1 MQIKHERTLGL
12 LSPILSIIP
21 YHRQIPVVEA
31 PFVSTILYDVPH
43 LTVSGHIERIQSW
56 NRLGRVSKIDSSPVD
71 NLVPILQ
78 AKERRRGERSVS
90 RTDRSCHLY
99 EETQHSVSGRLKWQA
114 WRDSRRGTNRP
125 DRTAKKVS
133 STRCDRKR
141 RRRRATSDY
150 SRPPRSRKK
159 AAIASKRPSRPRREM
174 RAWESAAGWC

>member
-1 MQIKHERTLGL
+1 M
-12 LSPILSIIP
+12 
-21 YHRQIPVVEA
+21 EA
-31 PFVSTILYDVPH
+31 SFVSTISYDVPCR

-78 AKERRRGERSVS
+78 AKERSVS

-99 EETQHSVSGRLKWQA
+99 EETQHSISGRLKWQA
-114 WRDSRRGTNRP
+114 WRDSRCETNRP

-133 STRCDRKR
+133 STRCDRKQ

-159 AAIASKRPSRPRREM
+159 AAIASKRPSRPRIAREA